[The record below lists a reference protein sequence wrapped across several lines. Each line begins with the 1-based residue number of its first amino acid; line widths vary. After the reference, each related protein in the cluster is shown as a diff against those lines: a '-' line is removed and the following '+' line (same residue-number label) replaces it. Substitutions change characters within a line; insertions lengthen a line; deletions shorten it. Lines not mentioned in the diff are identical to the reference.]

1 MAPPAASDHSSASE
15 DSWAA
20 VVLQEA
26 LAFVEVLELD
36 QEIVEVD
43 QSPCLEED
51 LDKENLADLDGVVVG
66 HD

>member
-1 MAPPAASDHSSASE
+1 
-15 DSWAA
+15 
-20 VVLQEA
+20 

-43 QSPCLEED
+43 QSPGLEED
-51 LDKENLADLDGVVVG
+51 FDKENLAELDGVVVG

>member
-1 MAPPAASDHSSASE
+1 
-15 DSWAA
+15 
-20 VVLQEA
+20 

>member
-15 DSWAA
+15 DSCAA
-20 VVLQEA
+20 VVRQEA

-43 QSPCLEED
+43 QSPGLEED